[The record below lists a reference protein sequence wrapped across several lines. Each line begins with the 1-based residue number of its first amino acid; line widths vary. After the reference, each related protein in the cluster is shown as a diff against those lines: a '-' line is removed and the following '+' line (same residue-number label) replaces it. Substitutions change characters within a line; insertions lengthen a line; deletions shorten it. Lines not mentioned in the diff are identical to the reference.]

1 MSTYDGP
8 EPHRD
13 DYGYMERQALFKL
26 LAAHAMVDDED
37 FFQALHEDPRAA
49 AASIRIALTDADV
62 DYINGLDWPTLAES
76 RDAIRAS
83 LNLEQVTNS
92 W

>member
-1 MSTYDGP
+1 MTTPDEP

-13 DYGYMERQALFKL
+13 PYGYMERQALFKL
-26 LAAHAMVDDED
+26 LAAHAMVDET
-37 FFQALHEDPRAA
+37 FFQELHANPRAA
-49 AASIRIALTDADV
+49 AATLRIALSDADV
-62 DYINGLDWPTLAES
+62 DYITGIDWPKIAES
-76 RDAIRAS
+76 RDAIRIS

>member
-1 MSTYDGP
+1 MPRPPDEP
-8 EPHRD
+8 EPHR